1 MKKSVR
7 VRFACEV
14 YFDFD
19 NAEGKSDE
27 EIKATAL
34 EEFENLPIFSADALD
49 NFADVLEVESVED
62 AESGEEL

>member
-7 VRFACEV
+7 IRFACEV

-19 NAEGKSDE
+19 NVEGMSDE